1 MINFD
6 FDRDFLREKKGF
18 LAGVDEVGRGCLA
31 GPVVSSCVYMEYE
44 KLSEAESLLRGLS
57 SLDITDSKKLSPK
70 KRQLILKHFQLG
82 PSELELDK
90 TILLWKFKNC
100 CLTASIS
107 SISNT
112 LIDKINILN
121 ASLLSMKNA
130 FELVYKKNSDGIL
143 LIDGNMI
150 PPLNHLPI
158 VAKPIVKGDQK
169 SLLIGLAS
177 IVAKEYRDFL
187 MLEMDER
194 YPVYNFKKNVGYG
207 TPEHLSQLKANGK
220 CKIHRRTFR
229 GVMPTH

>member
-1 MINFD
+1 MINID

-18 LAGVDEVGRGCLA
+18 LSGVDEVGRGCLA

-44 KLSEAESLLRGLS
+44 KLSEAEKLLRDLS
-57 SLDITDSKKLSPK
+57 GLDITDSKKLSPK
-70 KRQLILKHFQLG
+70 KRQRILKHFQLIPG
-82 PSELELDK
+82 ELELDQ
-90 TILLWKFKNC
+90 TILLLKFKNC
-100 CLTASIS
+100 RLTASIS

-143 LIDGNMI
+143 LVDGNI
-150 PPLNHLPI
+150 GLPLDHLPI
-158 VAKPIVKGDQK
+158 VIKPIVKGDQK

-177 IVAKEYRDFL
+177 ILAKEYRDFL
-187 MLEMDER
+187 MSKMDEM
-194 YPVYNFKKNVGYG
+194 YPDYNFKKNVGYG
-207 TPEHLSQLKANGK
+207 TPEHLSQLKAKGE

-229 GVMPTH
+229 GVLPTI